1 MELFLNTLY
10 SLFQWPNVAYM
21 LAGTIIGVVVG
32 VLPGIG
38 SVHAIALMIPFTWK
52 METNL
57 AFILLVSIYA
67 TSKFGGSVT
76 AILFNIP
83 GDNPNAVTLIDGFPM
98 AKQGKARTAIAASA
112 TVSILGGLFSAISV
126 LVFLPVMYQIILL
139 FGPAEFFMLALF
151 GLSAIAAVSS
161 KTIGKGLITGGLGV
175 LIATIGFHPLVG
187 QSRYSLGTYYLRDG
201 VHMIPVVLGTL
212 AMSTAIQLWMEKSS
226 IVAKGV
232 PLSGSVW
239 EGIMA
244 VFKNIPLFIR
254 SCLIAWVIGV
264 APGAGSGVAGFVSY
278 ASAVKTCKNPE
289 NFGKGDIRGVIAG
302 DTALHACSGGD
313 ILPTITM
320 GIPGS
325 ATMAMLLGA
334 FALHGIAPGP
344 QIIKFHLDL
353 VYLIVFTLVIAHC
366 ISVVMAV
373 GFSRGMEKLT
383 KVQAEIISPL
393 IIVLCLI
400 GSYIGREYWQDM
412 MVATIF
418 GIFGYYLKKHGYHP
432 IPLVLG
438 IVLGPIAENGFFQ
451 ALSFSRNG
459 LLVFITRI
467 PSLIIFLCVLA
478 VIFWPYIEK
487 LYKKPKTSTSKV

>member
-1 MELFLNTLY
+1 MELFINTLV
-10 SLFQWPNVAYM
+10 SLFQWPNVAFM
-21 LAGTIIGVVVG
+21 LVGTLIGVVVG

-38 SVHAIALMIPFTWK
+38 SVHAIALMVPFTWK
-52 METNL
+52 MEATR

-67 TSKFGGSVT
+67 TSKFGGSLT

-98 AKQGKARTAIAASA
+98 AKKGKARTAIAASA

-201 VHMIPVVLGTL
+201 IHMIPVVLGAL
-212 AMSTAIQLWMEKSS
+212 AMSTAIELWMERSS

-232 PLSGSVW
+232 PLSGSIW

-244 VFKNIPLFIR
+244 VFKNMSLFVR

-289 NFGKGDIRGVIAG
+289 TFGKGDVRGVIAG

-325 ATMAMLLGA
+325 STMAVLLGA
-334 FALHGIAPGP
+334 FALHGISPGP
-344 QIIKFHLDL
+344 QIVKFHLDL
-353 VYLIVFTLVIAHC
+353 VYLIIFTLFFAHC
-366 ISVVMAV
+366 ISVILAV

-383 KVQAEIISPL
+383 QLQAEIISP
-393 IIVLCLI
+393 IVIVLCLI

-412 MVATIF
+412 MVATLF
-418 GIFGYYLKKHGYHP
+418 GIFGYYLRKNGYHP

-459 LLVFITRI
+459 LLVFVTRI
-467 PSLIIFLCVLA
+467 PSLVIFLCVLA
-478 VIFWPYIEK
+478 VIFWPYIERI
-487 LYKKPKTSTSKV
+487 YKRPKMSSPKV